1 MSGVL
6 CRLYF
11 DCVKGFVKS
20 ECGGGG
26 CLFALNWTFILR
38 HVAEAGVR
46 EWLCPKLQESSW
58 EKLSREGPCLCTG
71 RILELAIVQQ
81 KSVYLNVICLK
92 KQEQALVCEG
102 VSF

>member
-46 EWLCPKLQESSW
+46 E
-58 EKLSREGPCLCTG
+58 
-71 RILELAIVQQ
+71 
-81 KSVYLNVICLK
+81 
-92 KQEQALVCEG
+92 
-102 VSF
+102 